1 VVAGAAPVLKTS
13 TREGL
18 NERLTNLYKAISSFQ
33 ATVDMSPSVGS
44 VYKGSISEIED
55 VRGYVLFRKP
65 NDIRII
71 GLLPVVRTKAFDMV
85 SNGMNFKLHLVS
97 RNLFVEGSNT
107 APPTSKNRIENLRP
121 DAFLSSMMVRPAEP
135 GVESPVLQDQ
145 TDEDN
150 AYYILQF
157 VGKAADG
164 SPTIPRSVWFDRLDL
179 SVIRQMVF
187 DETGEIVSDT
197 RYSKWTPYNGVMF
210 PAHIDINRPKD
221 GYGVVMDVIDM
232 QMNVPLTND
241 KFDLTQPEGT
251 QLQVI
256 GAPK

>member
-1 VVAGAAPVLKTS
+1 
-13 TREGL
+13 
-18 NERLTNLYKAISSFQ
+18 
-33 ATVDMSPSVGS
+33 
-44 VYKGSISEIED
+44 
-55 VRGYVLFRKP
+55 
-65 NDIRII
+65 
-71 GLLPVVRTKAFDMV
+71 
-85 SNGMNFKLHLVS
+85 
-97 RNLFVEGSNT
+97 VEGSNT
-107 APPTSKNRIENLRP
+107 APPTSKNQIENLRP
-121 DAFLSSMMVRPAEP
+121 DAFLSSMMVRPAET
-135 GVESPVLQDQ
+135 GVESTVLQDQ

-150 AYYILQF
+150 AYYVLQF

-179 SVIRQMVF
+179 SIIRQMVF
-187 DETGEIVSDT
+187 DESGEILSDT

-221 GYGVVMDVIDM
+221 GYGVVMDVVDM
-232 QMNVPLTND
+232 QMNVPLAND